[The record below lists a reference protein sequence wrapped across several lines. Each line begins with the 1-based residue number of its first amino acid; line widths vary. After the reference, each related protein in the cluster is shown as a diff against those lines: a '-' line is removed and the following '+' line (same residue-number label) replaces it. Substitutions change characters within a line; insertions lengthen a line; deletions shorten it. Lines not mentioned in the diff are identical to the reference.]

1 MKDTTVTRFNDMIL
15 FIVPQRA
22 TTLYLVQITV
32 YTMFVITLYL
42 TLHANPLSVKAIRSF
57 SKIAP

>member
-42 TLHANPLSVKAIRSF
+42 TLHVNPLSVKTIQSF